1 MRRAWKCAS
10 SNKPFAVFVYYL
22 SLALRGLRH
31 TPLVAVLMVLTLAVG
46 QAASMITLTLRHA
59 LAADPIPAKSHLL
72 LAPRAASDGG
82 GAYDGL
88 FTYAQGQ
95 AMTAAV
101 RPSLLLGQGLGG
113 ISLPDG
119 SRLVS
124 GQPIRFATREFFA
137 FFDVPLTM
145 GRTWSAEEDRRGDPV
160 VVLNGKLAHTLFPA
174 VDPLGQN
181 VKIGTA
187 SYRVIGV
194 LGAWDPA
201 PRFYDMSIG
210 SFMSAD
216 QAFVPLTSVRTAS
229 ADLGIPRFC
238 IGAASALLPA
248 QMLDGECSWLT
259 PWFLAADPGAVRD
272 VVQRVTA
279 AAKFVLP
286 PERRD
291 FRVLDVRQML
301 AAADV
306 VPGSV
311 KMFSLLGLAFL
322 ALCVINAGGM
332 QLSRLLR
339 RTAHTGIRRALGAR
353 RMDIVWQYLC
363 ETALVGVAGGVLGVA
378 LTEAGLYWVRQL
390 DSHYTHMASTDPV
403 TALLTVGVVLVCCLL
418 TGIVPAWVASRTD
431 PAIAIKAVE

>member
-1 MRRAWKCAS
+1 M
-10 SNKPFAVFVYYL
+10 FVHYL
-22 SLALRGLRH
+22 ALALRGLRG

-59 LAADPIPAKSHLL
+59 LAADPIPAKSRLL
-72 LAPRAASDGG
+72 LAPRALSDGG

-88 FTYAQGQ
+88 FTYAQGR
-95 AMTAAV
+95 AIAAAV

-119 SRLVS
+119 SRLAG
-124 GQPIRFATREFFA
+124 GQPIRFTTREFFA
-137 FFDVPLTM
+137 FFDVPLAA
-145 GRTWSAEEDRRGDPV
+145 GRAWSAEEDRRGDPV
-160 VVLNGKLAHTLFPA
+160 VVLNGELAHALFPA
-174 VDPLGQN
+174 ADPLGRN
-181 VKIGTA
+181 IRIGTT

-194 LGAWDPA
+194 LAAWNPA

-216 QAFVPLTSVRTAS
+216 QAFVPLASVRLAS

-238 IGAASALLPA
+238 VGDAASLLPA
-248 QMLDGECSWLT
+248 HMLDGDCSWLT

-272 VVQRVTA
+272 VAQRVTA
-279 AAKFVLP
+279 AARFVLP

-322 ALCVINAGGM
+322 ALCVVNAGGM

-339 RTAHTGIRRALGAR
+339 RTAPTGIRRALGAR
-353 RMDIVWQYLC
+353 RRDVVWQYLC
-363 ETALVGVAGGVLGVA
+363 ETALVGVAGGALGVA

-403 TALLTVGVVLVCCLL
+403 TALLTIGVVLACCLL

-431 PAIAIKAVE
+431 PAIAIKVAE